1 MNSSS
6 LDFAAD
12 RQGDALDRAIS
23 WIADR
28 FSPRE
33 SPIVDARYLRQLP
46 VGTFGRQWIDT
57 LDTAGL
63 MPLSSGSRRQQL
75 HDGVHVLTGYPVD
88 PLGEA
93 EVQAFLTGAR
103 FQPLH
108 GVMLSQMVVA
118 VTLFKPM
125 VLRLGKRLGAPE
137 IVKHVVAAYCRG
149 QQAKLGLDS
158 WEPEK
163 FWELP
168 YGEVQAMFVAD

>member
-1 MNSSS
+1 MNGSS
-6 LDFAAD
+6 LDLADD
-12 RQGDALDRAIS
+12 RQGDVLGRARA
-23 WIADR
+23 WVANR
-28 FSPRE
+28 FSARE
-33 SPIVDARYLRQLP
+33 LPIVDARYLRQLP
-46 VGTFGRQWIDT
+46 AGTFGRQWIDT
-57 LDTAGL
+57 MDSAGL

-93 EVQAFLTGAR
+93 EVQAFLTGAK

-125 VLRLGKRLGAPE
+125 VLRVGKRLGVPE
-137 IVKHVVAAYCRG
+137 IMKHVLCAYRRG
-149 QQAKLGLDS
+149 RQARLDLDS
-158 WEPEK
+158 WEPEQ

-168 YGEVQAMFVAD
+168 YAEVQAMFVTG